1 VPVRIVAANRGL
13 IESTSIALRGTGTDV
28 SVTFAVMEIDIDE
41 ATSCVS
47 GTEVDGSHITLTGPD
62 HVAAS
67 AFDVDGILT
76 DSAAYSIAAAD
87 HFGATRTAA
96 LPRRE
101 LDLAHLLTFCTTHVE
116 VDGQPV
122 PAWADLSGVYP
133 TRNGRHIQIHCNF
146 AHHADGV
153 VARLGCAPDRE
164 SVAAA
169 IAEREAFELEA
180 ELIED
185 GMIGA
190 AIRTLSEWDA
200 HPHAAATRDLPLISV
215 EQLSAAGPVVDSA
228 SDGDALPLGGLRVLD
243 CSRVL
248 AGPVAGQVLAS
259 LGADVIRLGA
269 DHLPSVPVGVM
280 STGFGKRNAS
290 LDLRTERGAE
300 QMAMLLADT
309 DVWIDAYRPGALE
322 NLSFS
327 AELAANRRPG
337 IVVVQVSA
345 FDWTGPWGGRR
356 GFDSIVQSTTGIRW
370 AGGAA
375 ATDDVGGPI
384 GLPVQALD
392 YATGFLAAGVAAH
405 LVAHQRRVGGSWL
418 ARLSLLRTRNW
429 LVRRQG
435 PEAFQPAPVAVDAR
449 FLHGVDSDFGRLTS
463 VRPLAGRVGTAPR
476 RLGTS
481 PPTWTT

>member
-1 VPVRIVAANRGL
+1 MGIDVDEAAGCVPGAGV
-13 IESTSIALRGTGTDV
+13 DV
-28 SVTFAVMEIDIDE
+28 SHIAVTGREH
-41 ATSCVS
+41 
-47 GTEVDGSHITLTGPD
+47 G
-62 HVAAS
+62 AAS
-67 AFDVDGILT
+67 AFDVTGLLA
-76 DSAAYSIAAAD
+76 DSAAYSIGAAD
-87 HFGATRTAA
+87 HLGTFRAVER
-96 LPRRE
+96 PRRE
-101 LDLAHLLTFCTTHVE
+101 LDLAHLLTYCTTHVE
-116 VDGQPV
+116 VDGRPV

-146 AHHADGV
+146 PHHADGV

-169 IAEREAFELEA
+169 IAACDAFELET
-180 ELIED
+180 ELIAD

-190 AIRTLSEWDA
+190 AIRTLDEWDA

-215 EQLSAAGPVVDSA
+215 EQLSPADPIVDPGLDSETP
-228 SDGDALPLGGLRVLD
+228 PLGGLRVLD

-248 AGPVAGQVLAS
+248 AGPVAGQMLAS
-259 LGADVIRLGA
+259 LGADVMRLGA

-290 LDLRTERGAE
+290 LDLRTADGAAS
-300 QMAMLLADT
+300 MDTLLADT

-322 NLSFS
+322 NLGFS
-327 AELAANRRPG
+327 AERAAARRPG
-337 IVVVQVSA
+337 VVVVQVSA
-345 FDWTGPWGGRR
+345 FDWSGPWSGRR

-370 AGGAA
+370 AGGDA
-375 ATDDVGGPI
+375 ATDEHGDLLDRGPL

-392 YATGFLAAGVAAH
+392 YATGFLAAGVAAQ
-405 LVAHQRRVGGSWL
+405 LVAHQRRAGGSWL

-435 PEAFQPAPVAVDAR
+435 PQAFQPAPVAVDAH
-449 FLHGVDSDFGRLTS
+449 FLHEVDSDFGRLTS
-463 VRPLAGRVGTAPR
+463 VRPLAGLVGEAPR

-481 PPTWTT
+481 APTWMN

>member
-1 VPVRIVAANRGL
+1 MEVG
-13 IESTSIALRGTGTDV
+13 G
-28 SVTFAVMEIDIDE
+28 TFAVMEIALDE
-41 ATSCVS
+41 ATACVP
-47 GTEVDGSHITLTGPD
+47 GTGIDAAHIDLTGPD
-62 HVAAS
+62 RVAAS
-67 AFDVDGILT
+67 AFDVDGTLAAA
-76 DSAAYSIAAAD
+76 AAYSIAAAD
-87 HFGATRTAA
+87 EVGVSRNVERSH
-96 LPRRE
+96 RE
-101 LDLAHLLTFCTTHVE
+101 LDLAHLLTFCTAHVE
-116 VDGQPV
+116 VEGEPV

-133 TRNGRHIQIHCNF
+133 TRNGRHLQIHCNF

-153 VARLGCAPDRE
+153 VARLGCPPDRA

-169 IAEREAFELEA
+169 IAARDAFELEA
-180 ELIED
+180 ALIDD

-190 AIRTLSEWDA
+190 AIRTLDEWDA

-215 EQLSAAGPVVDSA
+215 EQLSEADPLT
-228 SDGDALPLGGLRVLD
+228 DGVIAPGTLPLDGLQVLD

-248 AGPVAGQVLAS
+248 AGPVAGQMLGS
-259 LGADVIRLGA
+259 FGADVMRLGA

-290 LDLRTERGAE
+290 LDLRTDAGAF
-300 QMAMLLADT
+300 AMDELLADT
-309 DVWIDAYRPGALE
+309 DVWIDAYRPGALG
-322 NLSFS
+322 NLDFS
-327 AELAANRRPG
+327 AERAAARRPG

-375 ATDDVGGPI
+375 ATDEFGDPLDGGPI

-392 YATGFLAAGVAAH
+392 YATGFLAAGVAAQ

-429 LVRRQG
+429 LVRRG
-435 PEAFQPAPVAVDAR
+435 GPLAFTPEAVAVDAR
-449 FLHGVDSDFGRLTS
+449 FLHDVDSDFGRLTS
-463 VRPLAGRVGTAPR
+463 VRPPAGRIGTAPR

-481 PPTWTT
+481 APAWAP